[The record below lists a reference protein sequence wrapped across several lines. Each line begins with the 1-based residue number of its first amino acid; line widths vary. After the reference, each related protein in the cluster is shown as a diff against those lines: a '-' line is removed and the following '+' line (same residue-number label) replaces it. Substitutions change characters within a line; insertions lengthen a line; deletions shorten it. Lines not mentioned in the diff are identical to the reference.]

1 MFPCPVCR
9 QVANLEASV
18 SMESLTDT
26 FDDGLESTDS
36 KDETEFG
43 TPTPFN
49 LTLRQRDIRTALA
62 QELKSEVQDEGKD
75 DEMMDPCQTTLS
87 RGTLPQATRE

>member
-18 SMESLTDT
+18 SMESLCET
-26 FDDGLESTDS
+26 FDDSLDSTDS

-49 LTLRQRDIRTALA
+49 ITLRQR
-62 QELKSEVQDEGKD
+62 ELKTSLGQDITADLKVEAKD
-75 DEMMDPCQTTLS
+75 EEMDQCQATLS
-87 RGTLPQATRE
+87 RGTLPQTSRD